1 MFRHTS
7 RLQFESKPDPVYAPC
22 LTKEHIRELQ
32 ILPDLEKH
40 EYLNFNPGFS
50 RISRPFLA
58 ETQECSSDR
67 TRPHPAIP
75 ECTWGGGQDRR
86 RAAVAP
92 QPSGHCTTKVEGVT
106 DAILGTR
113 RWVPWPGIVGGRCRA
128 ASGLSSRRAIEALSG
143 HVHFRTS
150 GKWPTSAEVTAA
162 EECPGLRVL
171 HAGTGSACRELEAST
186 RPRWSARKREGNG
199 S

>member
-7 RLQFESKPDPVYAPC
+7 HLQFESKPDPVYAPC

-32 ILPDLEKH
+32 ILPDLENMSIST
-40 EYLNFNPGFS
+40 LIRDS
-50 RISRPFLA
+50 RAFLDLFLA
-58 ETQECSSDR
+58 ETQECSPDR

-86 RAAVAP
+86 RAAAAP

-106 DAILGTR
+106 HAILGTSS
-113 RWVPWPGIVGGRCRA
+113 WVPWPGIVGGRCPA

-162 EECPGLRVL
+162 EECPGLPVL

-186 RPRWSARKREGNG
+186 RPRWSTRKREGNG